1 MDAFIVKK
9 IKIGVIKMVNDLKI
23 IKKKYGE
30 AMMHL
35 CRELFNTIIDR
46 NPGLL
51 SHIIIEHFNS
61 NRLLYEDIVKNN
73 LEEEFKS
80 YIYSFIDVEKKENE
94 TNKNPSELL
103 KEAGYTLYECH
114 NEEDI
119 QGFKKYYAIDEEL
132 CTFKG
137 GRLNRCHVFFAVK
150 DNAEEIKR
158 ENYKVPQRQDEYG
171 TSVISIQFT
180 KDNSHTLSI
189 KNRYNHTVNNP
200 DATFSNNL
208 DNIKSGLTKSFETYY
223 GMIQKNVNIQFEIP
237 GYVMGNNGKYYKY
250 NYEIDNVY
258 YCPDNIIIDNFEV
271 KEYPK
276 ESYIV
281 LDYFILDLRKKEIN
295 LYDKNLLGS
304 FRKSIGEIQEINI
317 KSEGETKKIII
328 KPIYGEEII
337 ITIDKT
343 NKITGII
350 NNNVKKLE
358 EGFLYNNKYL
368 KEFVANNLE
377 EVGSNF
383 LYHNNSIS
391 ILNLPSLKR
400 TGNNFL
406 FYNKN
411 LKEFRADN
419 LEEVGSRFL
428 FRNNGI
434 STLNLPSLK
443 RTGSGFLSINKNLK
457 EFRTDNLEEVGD
469 HFLNNNTALTIL
481 NLPNLKKTGDG
492 FLSINKDLKEFRAD
506 NLEEVGDDFLND
518 NTELTILN
526 LPNLKRTGDGFLESL
541 KEIEKNKSM

>member
-1 MDAFIVKK
+1 
-9 IKIGVIKMVNDLKI
+9 MVNDLKI

-469 HFLNNNTALTIL
+469 HFLNNNTELTIL